1 MKKNENIKA
10 IVRSMTLDEKISVLT
25 GKDGMS
31 TINIDK
37 YSIKSK
43 RLADGPH
50 GIRAEELANC
60 TQFPCLCNLGAS
72 WDIKVAE
79 KMGEALGNECINH
92 KVDMILAPGINIKR
106 TPFCGRNFEYISED
120 PVLAGEMG
128 AAYINGVQKKG
139 VATSLKHYAANNQE
153 KDRETIS
160 IEIDE
165 RTLRELYLKA
175 FEVVLKKSKP
185 ESVMCAY
192 NKINAIWCSE
202 NPFLL
207 TEVLRDEWGYDGI
220 VVSDW
225 NAVHNEVR
233 AINAG
238 LDLHMPPKEDFVNVV
253 KTAVKNGE
261 LLEKN
266 IDLAVE
272 RVLKF
277 LLKESNSQT
286 AYNRDAQHIVAKEIA
301 ASGIVLLKNENET
314 LPVSYEKYRKIAVI
328 GEFADKPL
336 SGGQGSSE
344 VICSQEYIESPL
356 ENLRKLLPNVEIEYR
371 EVFKKKDYS
380 ENMLWP
386 VLWSV
391 DYEDF
396 IGKADLVILF
406 AGTMVSEDT
415 EMFDRRSIQL
425 NPNYELF
432 IEKLVENGK
441 KTVVVLQTGSAVLL
455 GTWKNSVSAIVEAYL
470 GGESI
475 GAAIAEV
482 LCGVVNPSG
491 KLPETFPNRIRTDLD
506 YPGDGIKVVYN
517 ERLDV
522 GYRYYDKHPEE
533 ICYPFGHGLSYT
545 EFLYSDIRL
554 KKEDGGYK
562 VSVKI
567 KNIGKC
573 AGAEVIQLYI
583 ADISSTVTKPVKEL
597 KCFKKVQLNSNEETT
612 VIFCLNKDDLSYY
625 NVMLHDWVIENGEYE
640 ILVGSSSRDI
650 RLKTSFVYNEKMPYT
665 MNKVRN
671 SVMGSNEI

>member
-10 IVRSMTLDEKISVLT
+10 LVKEMTLEKKISVLT

-31 TINIDK
+31 TVSIDE
-37 YSIKSK
+37 YSIRSK
-43 RLADGPH
+43 QLADGPH
-50 GIRAEELANC
+50 GIRADRSANC
-60 TQFPCLCNLGAS
+60 TQFPCLCNLAAS
-72 WDIKVAE
+72 WDIHTAE

-92 KVDMILAPGINIKR
+92 KIDMLLAPGINIKR

-153 KDRETIS
+153 KDREAIS
-160 IEIDE
+160 VEIDE

-175 FEVVLKKSKP
+175 FEIVLKKAKP
-185 ESVMCAY
+185 ESIMCAY

-202 NPFLL
+202 NPFILN
-207 TEVLRDEWGYDGI
+207 EVLRGEWGYDGI

-225 NAVHNEVR
+225 DAVHNEAR

-238 LDLHMPPKEDFVNVV
+238 LDLHMPPKKDFVNIV

-261 LLEKN
+261 LSEDT
-266 IDLAVE
+266 IDSAVE
-272 RVLKF
+272 RILKF
-277 LLKESNSQT
+277 LLKENNNQ
-286 AYNRDAQHIVAKEIA
+286 AVYNRDAQHTAAKEIA
-301 ASGIVLLKNENET
+301 ASGIVLLKNENEA
-314 LPVSYEKYRKIAVI
+314 LPLSYEKYKRIAVI

-336 SGGQGSSE
+336 TGGQGSAE
-344 VICSQEYIESPL
+344 VLCSPEYIESPL
-356 ENLRKLLPNVEIEYR
+356 ENLRKLLPNTEIEYR

-386 VLWSV
+386 IIWSA

-396 IGKADLVILF
+396 IGRAGLVIVF
-406 AGTMVSEDT
+406 AGSMVSEDT
-415 EMFDRRSIQL
+415 ENFDRRSIQL
-425 NPNYELF
+425 NPNYEMF
-432 IEKLVENGK
+432 IEKLIEKGK

-455 GTWKNSVSAIVEAYL
+455 GSWKNNVSAIVETYL
-470 GGESI
+470 GGESV

-506 YPGDGIKVVYN
+506 YPGDGTKVVYN

-554 KKEDGGYK
+554 EKEDGDYK
-562 VSVKI
+562 AYVKI

-573 AGAEVIQLYI
+573 AGAEVVQLYI
-583 ADISSTVTKPVKEL
+583 ADMTSTVTKPIKEL
-597 KCFKKVQLNSNEETT
+597 KRFKKVQLNSGEETT
-612 VIFCLNKDDLSYY
+612 VAFCLNKDDFSYY
-625 NVMLHDWVIENGEYE
+625 NVMLHDWVVENGKYE
-640 ILVGSSSRDI
+640 ILVGASSRDI
-650 RLKTSFVYNEKMPYT
+650 RLKTSLVYNEKMPYT
-665 MNKVRN
+665 MNKAGS
-671 SVMGSNEI
+671 SVMG